1 MFEIT
6 TKQLYLW
13 TKKLLLL
20 KKIVFLRAVFC
31 AHFLENIKL
40 IILKIKNM
48 KAYVFPG
55 QGAQF
60 TGMGKDLYDNS
71 ALAKDLFEKANEI
84 LGFRI
89 TDIMFEGTAEEL
101 KETKVTQPAI
111 FLHSVILA
119 KTMEDFKPEMVAG
132 HSLGELSALVANGVL
147 TFEDGLKLVSQRA
160 LAMQKACEIK
170 PSAMAVILGLAD
182 NIVEEICASIDGIV
196 VAANYNCPGQ
206 LVISGET
213 SAVEKAC
220 HDMKAAGAKRALLL
234 HVGGGFHSPMMEPAR
249 EELAAAIE
257 ATTFSTP
264 TCPIYQNV
272 TAAAVTDANEIKKNL
287 IIQLTAPV
295 KWTQSVQQMIA
306 DGATLFTE
314 VGPGKVLAG
323 LIGKI
328 DKEAVTAHAKNS
340 WTVAH

>member
-1 MFEIT
+1 
-6 TKQLYLW
+6 
-13 TKKLLLL
+13 
-20 KKIVFLRAVFC
+20 
-31 AHFLENIKL
+31 
-40 IILKIKNM
+40 M

-60 TGMGKDLYDNS
+60 TGMGKDLYESS

-101 KETKVTQPAI
+101 KETKVTQPAV

-119 KTMEDFKPEMVAG
+119 KTLGEGFKPEMVAG
-132 HSLGELSALVANGVL
+132 HSLGEFSALVANGTL
-147 TFEDGLKLVSQRA
+147 SFEDGLKLVSQRA
-160 LAMQKACEIK
+160 LAMQKACEIT
-170 PSAMAVILGLAD
+170 PSTMAAVLGLAD
-182 NIVEEICASIDGIV
+182 NIVEEVCASIDGIV

-213 SAVEKAC
+213 PAVEKAC
-220 HDMKAAGAKRALLL
+220 EAMKAAGAKRALILP
-234 HVGGGFHSPMMEPAR
+234 VGGAFHSPMMEPAR

-257 ATTFSTP
+257 ATTFSAP
-264 TCPIYQNV
+264 ICPVYQNV
-272 TAAAVTDANEIKKNL
+272 TANAVSDANEIKKNL

-323 LIGKI
+323 LINKI
-328 DKEAVTAHAKNS
+328 DKEAVTVNA
-340 WTVAH
+340 

>member
-1 MFEIT
+1 
-6 TKQLYLW
+6 
-13 TKKLLLL
+13 
-20 KKIVFLRAVFC
+20 
-31 AHFLENIKL
+31 
-40 IILKIKNM
+40 M

-60 TGMGKDLYDNS
+60 TGMGKDLYEN
-71 ALAKDLFEKANEI
+71 APLAKELFEKANEI

-101 KETKVTQPAI
+101 KETKVTQPAV

-119 KTMEDFKPEMVAG
+119 KTLENFNPEMVAG
-132 HSLGELSALVANGVL
+132 HSLGEFSALVANGVL
-147 TFEDGLKLVSQRA
+147 SFEDGLKLVSQRA
-160 LAMQKACEIK
+160 LAMQKACEIT
-170 PSAMAVILGLAD
+170 PSTMAAVLGLAD
-182 NIVEEICASIDGIV
+182 NIVEEVCASIDGVV

-206 LVISGET
+206 LVISGEFK
-213 SAVEKAC
+213 AVELAC
-220 HDMKAAGAKRALLL
+220 EKMKEAGAKRALLL
-234 HVGGGFHSPMMEPAR
+234 PVGGAFHSPMMEPAR

-257 ATTFSTP
+257 ATTFSAP
-264 TCPIYQNV
+264 ICPVYQNV
-272 TAAAVTDANEIKKNL
+272 TASAVSDANEIKKNL

-328 DKEAVTAHAKNS
+328 NKEAATANA
-340 WTVAH
+340 

>member
-1 MFEIT
+1 
-6 TKQLYLW
+6 
-13 TKKLLLL
+13 
-20 KKIVFLRAVFC
+20 
-31 AHFLENIKL
+31 
-40 IILKIKNM
+40 M

-71 ALAKDLFEKANEI
+71 ELAKSLFEQANEI

-101 KETKVTQPAI
+101 KETKVTQPAV

-119 KTMEDFKPEMVAG
+119 KTLENFKPDMVAG
-132 HSLGELSALVANGVL
+132 HSLGEFSALVANESL
-147 TFEDGLKLVSQRA
+147 SFEDGLKLVSKRA

-170 PSAMAVILGLAD
+170 PSTMAAVLNLD
-182 NIVEEICASIDGIV
+182 DKIVEEICASIDGVV

-206 LVISGET
+206 LVISGEY
-213 SAVEKAC
+213 SAVELAC
-220 HDMKAAGAKRALLL
+220 EKMKEAGAKRALILP
-234 HVGGGFHSPMMEPAR
+234 VGGAFHSPMMEPAR

-257 ATTFSTP
+257 ATTFSKP
-264 TCPIYQNV
+264 ICPVYQNV
-272 TAAAVTDANEIKKNL
+272 TASAISDAEEIKKNL

-306 DGATLFTE
+306 DGATSFTE
-314 VGPGKVLAG
+314 VGPGKVLVG
-323 LIGKI
+323 LVGKI
-328 DKEAVTAHAKNS
+328 DKEVETFSA
-340 WTVAH
+340 